1 MTNPSTSPANPTE
14 DVLAAIQ
21 DVIDTPRLPFP
32 DRIIRP
38 RAETDGL
45 EARIAKLEAGIEFQ
59 RDISEIKTELQ
70 ILRANARS
78 DFRIIFALI
87 IAVASGLGW
96 LLAKGFHW
104 V

>member
-1 MTNPSTSPANPTE
+1 MTDPPTSSANPTD

-32 DRIIRP
+32 DRTVRRP
-38 RAETDGL
+38 AETDGL
-45 EARIAKLEAGIEFQ
+45 EARITKLEAAIEFQ
-59 RDISEIKTELQ
+59 RDIAEIKTELQ

-78 DFRIIFALI
+78 DFRIIFAAI
-87 IAVASGLGW
+87 IAVASGLAW

>member
-1 MTNPSTSPANPTE
+1 MTDAPRSSANSTE

-21 DVIDTPRLPFP
+21 EVIDTPRLPFP
-32 DRIIRP
+32 DRAARRIGEP
-38 RAETDGL
+38 DGL
-45 EARIAKLEAGIEFQ
+45 EARIARLETGIEFQ
-59 RDISEIKTELQ
+59 RDIAEIKTELQ

-87 IAVASGLGW
+87 IAAACGLAW

-104 V
+104 L